1 MLPGVWHAD
10 GVLVWLFPRRVGE
23 QGHVMA
29 DLGQSSPLLAM
40 WYKAGAAADVLLA
53 VSALCGGRHKWRATT
68 SSVEQH
74 S

>member
-1 MLPGVWHAD
+1 
-10 GVLVWLFPRRVGE
+10 
-23 QGHVMA
+23 MA
-29 DLGQSSPLLAM
+29 DLGQASPLLAM
-40 WYKAGAAADVLLA
+40 WYKAGAAAVVLLA